1 MMGQEKVAVSVTTDI
16 DFTEEKRKE
25 DLVEP
30 VDKENM
36 QGIAVSAEKIAETY
50 SGNGAADWRHRW
62 NRRR

>member
-1 MMGQEKVAVSVTTDI
+1 MGQEKVAVSVTTDI

-50 SGNGAADWRHRW
+50 SGNGRDWWNRW
-62 NRRR
+62 NRR